1 MYIGNISTAMVTP
14 FQSDGFID
22 YTATE
27 NLIEHLL
34 SSGTDSLV
42 VCGTTGESP
51 TLSTS
56 EKLELIQ
63 FVVEKVNKRVPVIA
77 GTGSNNTAAS
87 IDLSLKAEA
96 LGVDAI
102 MIVTPYYNKPNQR
115 GMVAHFEAI
124 ANATTLPI
132 VLYNIPGR
140 SSVNLEPE
148 TIVELSKIPSIQIVK
163 EASGSLDQMTKILAN
178 TEDDFLVYSG
188 DDSLTLPLLAIGGSG
203 IISVASH
210 IIGKDMQEMIHAF
223 HDGNHAHAAKVH
235 QRILPVINGL
245 FQHPNPVVVKY
256 ALSKVGVDAGSL
268 RLPLVE
274 MTEEEKKNFDR
285 IWDGY
290 NNSK

>member
-1 MYIGNISTAMVTP
+1 MNIGHISTAMVTP
-14 FQSDGFID
+14 FQSNGDID
-22 YTATE
+22 FNATE

-51 TLSTS
+51 TLTTS

-102 MIVTPYYNKPNQR
+102 MIVTPYYNKPNKR

-132 VLYNIPGR
+132 VVYNIPGR
-140 SSVNLEPE
+140 SVVNLEPE

-178 TEDDFLVYSG
+178 TEEDFLVYSG
-188 DDSLTLPLLAIGGSG
+188 DDSLTLPLLAIGGTG

-223 HDGNHAHAAKVH
+223 HESNHAAAAKIH
-235 QRILPVINGL
+235 QRILPVIKGL
-245 FQHPNPVVVKY
+245 FEHPNPVVVKY
-256 ALSKVGVDAGSL
+256 ALSKVGVEVGSL

-274 MTEEEKKNFDR
+274 LTEEEKINFDQ
-285 IWDGY
+285 IW
-290 NNSK
+290 NEFLQNK